1 MILTGVDSIDI
12 IELLNFFLDTLK
24 FAYPI
29 LLLLI
34 PIPIIRYICKRIK
47 KYSQDKKCEIQ
58 EKNKKKKQIN
68 KTNNERRKNI
78 NKFYKDKDKMLKKLD
93 DISEPIDK
101 SKYRDLNIYFD
112 KNGKAKL

>member
-1 MILTGVDSIDI
+1 MVLTGIDSVDI

-29 LLLLI
+29 LLILI

-58 EKNKKKKQIN
+58 EKNKKQKQIN

-78 NKFYKDKDKMLKKLD
+78 NKFYKDKDKMESRLD
-93 DISEPIDK
+93 NIDEHFDK
-101 SKYRDLNIYFD
+101 SKYRSLDLSFD
-112 KNGKAKL
+112 ENGKAKL